1 MQNNSFLK
9 LLFLVS
15 LVSFFASCDKDFNE
29 IGSNVVDNDHFG
41 LILDESNAV
50 IAYNQPTGS
59 VETSNLSINS
69 LGYYNNPF
77 FGKTRASVVSQVILD
92 TVNQTIGTNPIVT
105 KVELSLPYFSHLVS
119 TDATTGD
126 HTYELDSVQGY
137 VKVSDKKVFNKIK
150 LSVYESNYYL
160 RDYDAALGFLDT
172 QKYYSGATS
181 DFDAN
186 KNPNR
191 LNDDADASQNNE
203 FLYSAAEIKTYKL
216 VDGVSTV
223 DTRSAPGM
231 RLKLR
236 TEFFQD
242 KLFGPSASGKFL
254 NNNIFKEYFRGLY
267 FKADNSSSSTEQG
280 SMALL
285 NFKLGK
291 VIVTYNVTVT
301 SSTGVPSTKEMKF
314 GISLSGN
321 SVNLLENNY
330 TSQYTSGLASN
341 SNATTG
347 AYNLYPKGGEG
358 SMTVIELFDKTDIKG
373 WDKTTGAFVSGQNNI
388 SDQLEDIRH
397 PADNKTLLVNEA
409 NLTFYIDKTKMTG
422 ATEPNRVYLYDLN
435 NHTPIIDYYYDNT
448 VASNVKNNKYVHGGI
463 IEKETLS
470 TIVDKR
476 GIKYK
481 IRLTNHLRNLISK
494 DSTNVRLGLVVT
506 ESIAIATNSKLKNA
520 TSGLNPFSKIPT
532 CSVLNQLGTVL
543 FGNNIPASDPNYANR
558 LKLEIFYTK
567 PN

>member
-1 MQNNSFLK
+1 MQNNSFFK

-15 LVSFFASCDKDFNE
+15 IVSFFASCDKDFNE
-29 IGSNVVDNDHFG
+29 IGSNVVDNNHFG
-41 LILDESNAV
+41 LIQDESNTV
-50 IAYNQPTGS
+50 TAYNQATGF

-77 FGKTRASVVSQVILD
+77 FGKTRANVVSQVILD

-105 KVELSLPYFSHLVS
+105 KVELSLPYFSHIVS
-119 TDATTGD
+119 SDATTGD
-126 HTYELDSVQGY
+126 KTYELDSVQGY

-160 RDYDAALGFLDT
+160 RDYDASLGFLDS

-186 KNPNR
+186 KNPDR
-191 LNDDADASQNNE
+191 LNDDADLSQNNE
-203 FLYSAAEIKTYKL
+203 FLFSAAEIKTYKL

-236 TEFFQD
+236 NQFFQD
-242 KLFGPSASGKFL
+242 KLFGSAASGKFL

-285 NFKLGK
+285 NFRLGK

-321 SVNLLENNY
+321 SVNLLENDY
-330 TSQYTSGLASN
+330 TSQYTSGIASN

-358 SMTVIELFDKTDIKG
+358 SMTIIKLFGDQDEKAVDANGALYTVTGGNGVSDELDLLRNQK
-373 WDKTTGAFVSGQNNI
+373 V
-388 SDQLEDIRH
+388 
-397 PADNKTLLVNEA
+397 LVNEA

-435 NHTPIIDYYYDNT
+435 NHTPIIDYYYDST
-448 VASNVKNNKYVHGGI
+448 VASNVKNNKYVFGGI

-506 ESIAIATNSKLKNA
+506 ESIAVATNSKLKNT

-532 CSVLNQLGTVL
+532 CSVINQLGTVL

-558 LKLEIFYTK
+558 LKLEIYYTK